1 MTIKDILELESKVSS
16 VEEFF
21 SLLYGQEIDLS
32 FSLFSCMKINYNALE
47 GMSVYLVELEGQ
59 NYFKLC
65 FLDAPFLIYKV
76 EENLDIKD
84 CWLIDF
90 ELYKSALRS
99 LVKAVDKK
107 LLPVKNINEKI
118 Y

>member
-1 MTIKDILELESKVSS
+1 MTIKELLSIESKPSN

-21 SLLYGQEIDLS
+21 SLLYGQEIDPS
-32 FSLFSCMKINYNALE
+32 FSLFSIMKINYSVLE
-47 GMSVYLVELEGQ
+47 GISVHLIEVDGA

-90 ELYKSALRS
+90 ELYRAALRS
-99 LVKAVDKK
+99 MIKAVDKK
-107 LLPVKNINEKI
+107 YIPVKDINERI
-118 Y
+118 F